1 VNDETVPD
9 ETVRAEAVRDEAVR
23 DEAVRD
29 EAVTSN
35 EALSSPEDRYA
46 ARLQKRSSASVLRA
60 RIVESEKRILAET
73 FDHLGED
80 DALVRAPAHIVAA
93 RRRYVLGAGKSFAY
107 ATLLAWDLSAGL
119 AQVLLIDEAAVRSL
133 DVLPEVRPTDVLVVF
148 SFRRYRKQ
156 SILIAEQFAAAGG
169 TVIAVT
175 DSATAPI
182 SVIATETVVVPT
194 SSASYADS
202 PTAVAAVIH
211 LLSTLTIASAKGARR
226 RFAEREQL
234 GHILNEYVE

>member
-1 VNDETVPD
+1 MSAIDEPSA
-9 ETVRAEAVRDEAVR
+9 AEP
-23 DEAVRD
+23 
-29 EAVTSN
+29 VTAEPATN
-35 EALSSPEDRYA
+35 ESLASPEDRYA
-46 ARLQKRSSASVLRA
+46 ARLQRKSSSAVLRA
-60 RIVESEKRILAET
+60 RIVESEKRNLAET

-80 DALVRAPAHIVAA
+80 DALVRAPARIVAA

-107 ATLLAWDLSAGL
+107 ATLFAWDLSAGL
-119 AQVLLIDEAAVRSL
+119 AQVLLIDEAAVRSIE
-133 DVLPEVRPTDVLVVF
+133 VLTEVRPTDVLIVF
-148 SFRRYRKQ
+148 SFRRYRRQ
-156 SILIAEQFAAAGG
+156 SLLIAEQFAAAGG

-182 SVIATETVVVPT
+182 TAIATETVVVPT

-211 LLSTLTIASAKGARR
+211 LLSTVTIASAKGARR

-234 GHILNEYVE
+234 GHILNDYVE

>member
-1 VNDETVPD
+1 VSGT
-9 ETVRAEAVRDEAVR
+9 
-23 DEAVRD
+23 
-29 EAVTSN
+29 N
-35 EALSSPEDRYA
+35 ESLSSPEERYA
-46 ARLQKRSSASVLRA
+46 ARLQRKSSSAVLRA

-80 DALVRAPAHIVAA
+80 DALVRASGRIVAA
-93 RRRYVLGAGKSFAY
+93 RRRYVLGAGKSLGF
-107 ATLLAWDLSAGL
+107 ATLFAWDLSAGL
-119 AQVLLIDEAAVRSL
+119 SQVLLIDEAAVRSI
-133 DVLPEVRPTDVLVVF
+133 DVLTEVRPTDVLVVF
-148 SFRRYRKQ
+148 SFRRYRRQ
-156 SILIAEQFAAAGG
+156 SIVIAERFAAAGG

-175 DSATAPI
+175 DSASAPL
-182 SVIATETVVVPT
+182 SVVATETVVVPT

-234 GHILNEYVE
+234 GHILNDYVE